1 MPVVKSKFLNDIIK
15 GWNEKLKFNNVDL
28 TNLVPF
34 VQIYALYDKEKT
46 GVPFAND
53 EARIR
58 SNKSMVEHLQ
68 NRRAD
73 DVVNITIVDKER
85 SVTKKYYFVGVEIAK
100 LESQFA
106 STNQKGGVGIE
117 SLKVNR
123 GTRES
128 FLSKYDME
136 LVVTD
141 VDIFKNN
148 IEYTS
153 MYSLNQH
160 FLIMHGWSST
170 KMGSFLKPPV
180 AENQELEVV
189 LNDNH
194 KGYWMTSIVSLQKF
208 RFSLDQQSHLRCNLT
223 FLSSILS
230 KLIFKRTREF
240 SSNILRELQTPTF
253 VENEL
258 TGNRPSTL
266 TNCNRIK
273 NAILREQGGSGNLQG
288 APRQDR
294 VKVYIFETKAPI
306 ASLNTQL
313 NNLRQ
318 LIDFEIKER
327 VKYNPEF
334 GDVVQSQG
342 DMYKT
347 HAAAVAHDKK
357 MFEWDKITNADEF
370 IAAKS
375 EIVNDIS
382 IEPRQIEWYFPAS
395 RSELDQPFDAD
406 RRGNRLQRRQE
417 SLEGRQHLFDSW
429 YQGLQNNQPPI
440 IKMATLADLR
450 RILSLDIKLNQ
461 HIIYGTHLYA
471 SINSSADFKLYNPKY
486 DPASDRSQFD
496 DADDFI
502 ELPIGATINTNVTTK
517 RIIEL
522 NPPRPPVYSGLF
534 GPQHVDTVNIE
545 GGVPTKRARVLGQT
559 TEGDAHSTGARTVHF
574 RYAIAD
580 NGAWEFHVRTNAR
593 GALVEP
599 GPATGHDFGAGP
611 STTHGSDAYE
621 FCDQYGNP
629 TALIDIWGSIA
640 GIPDSIPET
649 AQEFFDMVIGEGW
662 EG

>member
-1 MPVVKSKFLNDIIK
+1 MPVVKSKFLDDIIK

-46 GVPFAND
+46 GIPFAND

-58 SNKSMVEHLQ
+58 SNKSMVEHLK

-100 LESQFA
+100 LESQFG

-208 RFSLDQQSHLRCNLT
+208 RFSLDQQSHLRCSLT

-240 SSNILRELQTPTF
+240 SSNVLRELQTPTF
-253 VENEL
+253 VESGRSASPNA
-258 TGNRPSTL
+258 L
-266 TNCNRIK
+266 TNCQRIK
-273 NAILREQGGSGNLQG
+273 NAILREQGGSGDLQG

-306 ASLNTQL
+306 ASLSTQL

-327 VKYNPEF
+327 VKYEPEF
-334 GDVVQSQG
+334 GDIVQS
-342 DMYKT
+342 
-347 HAAAVAHDKK
+347 HADRYTQVGSVARDNK
-357 MFEWDKITNADEF
+357 MVQWDKITNDDEF
-370 IAAKS
+370 IFAKS
-375 EIVNDIS
+375 EIINDIT
-382 IEPRQIEWYFPAS
+382 IEPRQIEWYFPGS
-395 RSELDQPFDAD
+395 RGELDQPFDAD

-502 ELPIGATINTNVTTK
+502 ELPIGATINTDVTTK

-534 GPQHVDTVNIE
+534 GPQHVDAVNYS
-545 GGVPTKRARVLGQT
+545 GGVSTKRARVLGTTAEGQT
-559 TEGDAHSTGARTVHF
+559 RGVERQVHF
-574 RYAIAD
+574 RLAVA
-580 NGAWEFHVRTNAR
+580 NNRAWQFHVRTDPR
-593 GALVEP
+593 GALIK
-599 GPATGHDFGAGP
+599 PADAAAAHLSRGDAA
-611 STTHGSDAYE
+611 HGSDAFS

-629 TALIDIWGSIA
+629 TGLLDIWGSTA
-640 GIPDSIPET
+640 GIPESLPQT
-649 AQEFFDMVIGEGW
+649 AQQFFDLVAGEGW
-662 EG
+662 EEE